1 MEGAGRRWTAEVSPS
16 AVPAPADG
24 YARRAK
30 PGDANSTDRRRLLA
44 DRNAYISYL
53 ESQADRNDRVTQD
66 VEAVAAGLRK
76 LRDQIDDRFRL
87 AGEAVQ
93 MVQAQQAQA
102 GDMAKEG
109 RQEVIEQ
116 LNNLEG
122 KLLRFEHAASE
133 NRSTIEAEMS
143 RLRNELSLAVQ
154 ELGQRLDERAK
165 ALRERFDAGT
175 SVLIREAQAT
185 CVRLADDALGAA
197 EVAQKKVDEL
207 SRQAAQSQRRL
218 EDIVCQTEAGLEAL
232 RADVVSVRAELA
244 GSSAAAAAGA
254 AEGAAA
260 WPAAAATAAGSV
272 QTKDPSS
279 SASELAEAIE
289 KRLGARLGQQV
300 LQLSEVLRHVVQ
312 SQTALKQQF
321 GSNTRPSAPASP
333 SITTL
338 AWQPTLP
345 AELGSFSSRGQ
356 PQLLP
361 PPPHDAQRRIAVDEL
376 YRELRQLEMSG
387 RSK

>member
-16 AVPAPADG
+16 AVPPPADG

-30 PGDANSTDRRRLLA
+30 PGDANATDRRRLLA

-66 VEAVAAGLRK
+66 VEALAADLRK
-76 LRDQIDDRFRL
+76 LRDQIEDRFRL
-87 AGEAVQ
+87 ASEALQ

-102 GDMAKEG
+102 GDTAKEG

-133 NRSTIEAEMS
+133 NRSTTEAEMS

-165 ALRERFDAGT
+165 ALRERFDEGT

-207 SRQAAQSQRRL
+207 SLQAAQSQRRL

-244 GSSAAAAAGA
+244 GSSAAAAAGVVEGTTGA
-254 AEGAAA
+254 ARPGAAA
-260 WPAAAATAAGSV
+260 AGSAE
-272 QTKDPSS
+272 TKDPSS
-279 SASELAEAIE
+279 SASDLAEAIE

-312 SQTALKQQF
+312 SQTALKQQV

-333 SITTL
+333 NITTL

-345 AELGSFSSRGQ
+345 TEFGSNSRGQ

>member
-1 MEGAGRRWTAEVSPS
+1 MDGVGRKWAAEVSPS
-16 AVPAPADG
+16 AVPAPSDG

-53 ESQADRNDRVTQD
+53 ESQAEQNDRVTQD

-87 AGEAVQ
+87 TGEAVHL
-93 MVQAQQAQA
+93 VQAQQAQA

-165 ALRERFDAGT
+165 ALRERFDEGT

-207 SRQAAQSQRRL
+207 SRQAEQSQRRL

-244 GSSAAAAAGA
+244 GSAAAAGA
-254 AEGAAA
+254 SEAGVGAVWHAAA
-260 WPAAAATAAGSV
+260 GGAPGHV
-272 QTKDPSS
+272 EMKEPLG

-289 KRLGARLGQQV
+289 KRLAARLGQQV
-300 LQLSEVLRHVVQ
+300 LQLSEVLRRVVQ
-312 SQTALKQQF
+312 SQTALNQQF
-321 GSNTRPSAPASP
+321 GSSGRPSTHACPNLAS
-333 SITTL
+333 L
-338 AWQPTLP
+338 AWQPMLP
-345 AELGSFSSRGQ
+345 AELGSSNRG
-356 PQLLP
+356 QLLP
-361 PPPHDAQRRIAVDEL
+361 APPHDVQRRIAVDEL